1 MNALWP
7 CADGA
12 ELIRVDQ
19 RPCEADG
26 AELLVALRRESAGRG
41 EQMRGNDRVKLVRLW
56 RSECRVAGSARVE
69 HEPLMRRR
77 WWPGSAEG

>member
-56 RSECRVAGSARVE
+56 RSLWLTATAASRVE
-69 HEPLMRRR
+69 GELLMRQ
-77 WWPGSAEG
+77 